1 MLSTGRKDSNAA
13 LQTQCCVNQGRSTLR
28 CPLLKVVLLGQVQAR
43 QPHHE
48 IGSDPPGCPRL
59 TQAAICSPNQTLSF
73 QKEKSQKCYLTPQ
86 NKTKTPEHGLLSSQ
100 SIVQGI
106 LLFVGTSSSVQPNSK
121 SKDTC
126 VSWSNHGAMVQL
138 QVKKI
143 TVFSIKLFTSQS
155 LFRGISI

>member
-86 NKTKTPEHGLLSSQ
+86 NKTKQNKNPRAWPAFITVYSPGYPAVCGYLFQCSAKFK
-100 SIVQGI
+100 IQGHMCE
-106 LLFVGTSSSVQPNSK
+106 LVKPWSYGATSSKENY
-121 SKDTC
+121 C
-126 VSWSNHGAMVQL
+126 LLN
-138 QVKKI
+138 
-143 TVFSIKLFTSQS
+143 
-155 LFRGISI
+155 